1 VRPQRVEEDVQ
12 EPGRM
17 GCLVLELA
25 GHQLDGAVLADDG
38 RVGIERA
45 VVVEHPLSEGEE
57 RLEQG
62 PVRLLVLDH
71 PGLLS
76 AAL

>member
-1 VRPQRVEEDVQ
+1 MRLSVPPE
-12 EPGRM
+12 
-17 GCLVLELA
+17 
-25 GHQLDGAVLADDG
+25 HVLADDG

-62 PVRLLVLDH
+62 PVLLLVLDH
-71 PGLLS
+71 PGILS
-76 AAL
+76 AALWSPGAGAAIREKPRQRRGTG

>member
-1 VRPQRVEEDVQ
+1 MRLSVPPE
-12 EPGRM
+12 
-17 GCLVLELA
+17 
-25 GHQLDGAVLADDG
+25 HVLADDG